1 MPTNAELKALLVK
14 VRPAFVAHLEH
25 AKRLQTTAS
34 GRRLTV
40 RIARFAVATCLIA
53 WVFGLSAAERPGSK
67 THTVTVDGMRFQPDD
82 LTVASGD
89 TVVWVNKDLVA
100 HTATSET
107 GGFDSRIIQPEDHG
121 RSPSRRRENF
131 PYVCR
136 LHPTMQA
143 MLRVK

>member
-1 MPTNAELKALLVK
+1 M
-14 VRPAFVAHLEH
+14 
-25 AKRLQTTAS
+25 
-34 GRRLTV
+34 TV
-40 RIARFAVATCLIA
+40 RIASFVVTTCLIA
-53 WVFGLSAAERPGSK
+53 WVFGLSAAERRGSK
-67 THTVTVDGMRFQPDD
+67 THTVTVDGMSFQPDD

-107 GGFDSRIIQPEDHG
+107 GGFDSSAIQPEESWKVAFKKKG
-121 RSPSRRRENF
+121 EF
-131 PYVCR
+131 PYFCR